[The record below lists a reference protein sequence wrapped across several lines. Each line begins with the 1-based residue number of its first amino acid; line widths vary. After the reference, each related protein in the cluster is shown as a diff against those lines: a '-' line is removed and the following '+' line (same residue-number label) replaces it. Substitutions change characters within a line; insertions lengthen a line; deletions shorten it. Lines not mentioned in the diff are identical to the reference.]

1 GERLSHARAGRGIR
15 ARPRARADPACPP
28 RGRPRLQP
36 QGPGRNA
43 GELLLQRAPAR
54 GERAHPLERRPRG
67 HGARPCVARPR
78 VVQRDALGRSGRVGL
93 AGREPRWRRR
103 PHGLPHPRPEWLRAL
118 VGRDVAHARR
128 RTRAPR
134 GPRHPLSSAP
144 HLEIA
149 AHRHRLPDR
158 DGCRDRRPPV
168 AARPAH
174 GRPGARRAREHGH
187 ALLGRRGTRRR
198 ARWPPGPRLPGA
210 HRIRGA
216 AAVVSAPDGVRDEI
230 GHIPGIDGLRG
241 IAVLWV
247 ALFHFL
253 VLRPGD
259 AASRAI
265 AATPAGPLAANGY
278 RGVDLFFIISG
289 FLLAMPWFVHAAAHR
304 ESPSV
309 LAFYRRRFWRI
320 VPAYYVQL
328 AILFG
333 LVLPALRG
341 VALWRSDLYVYL
353 YNLVTHALFLHN
365 TTPLSSGSMQVNGA
379 LWTLAVEAQFY
390 LLLPL
395 AMPVVVRWPRASLLA
410 AIAAAQAWRVAAEV
424 DLVPLVRLEVW
435 LGRPWGWPEDVVR
448 HLLAY
453 QLPSYLGH
461 FALGMY
467 LGREWLSRRA
477 APARPGVPD
486 AAAAM
491 AIVALGISLVQGWP
505 PGRFAWTAAP
515 LALCVLLYAAA
526 RGGTWT
532 S

>member
-1 GERLSHARAGRGIR
+1 M
-15 ARPRARADPACPP
+15 
-28 RGRPRLQP
+28 
-36 QGPGRNA
+36 
-43 GELLLQRAPAR
+43 
-54 GERAHPLERRPRG
+54 
-67 HGARPCVARPR
+67 
-78 VVQRDALGRSGRVGL
+78 
-93 AGREPRWRRR
+93 
-103 PHGLPHPRPEWLRAL
+103 
-118 VGRDVAHARR
+118 
-128 RTRAPR
+128 
-134 GPRHPLSSAP
+134 
-144 HLEIA
+144 
-149 AHRHRLPDR
+149 
-158 DGCRDRRPPV
+158 
-168 AARPAH
+168 
-174 GRPGARRAREHGH
+174 
-187 ALLGRRGTRRR
+187 
-198 ARWPPGPRLPGA
+198 
-210 HRIRGA
+210 
-216 AAVVSAPDGVRDEI
+216 SAPDGVRDEI

-278 RGVDLFFIISG
+278 LGVDLFFIISG

-341 VALWRSDLYVYL
+341 VAFWRSDLYVYL

-532 S
+532 SALLARGPLAFTGRVSYSMYLYHLPLLLVLAPWLDSLPHAALPAYLAAAIAAGWISWRFVERPWMRGRPKPTLAARAPADGERGPDGEDLERGHAPEHQREAPRVHERAEH